1 MSNDKIK
8 HKIYMNLA
16 SQRRKCK
23 YLYFVRDDAPEKDA
37 AAEANDAREVDAQ
50 GYVLYWLIKFKH
62 AKFVCPV

>member
-37 AAEANDAREVDAQ
+37 AAEANDAKEVDDQ
-50 GYVLYWLIKFKH
+50 GYVLYWLI
-62 AKFVCPV
+62 CL

>member
-1 MSNDKIK
+1 
-8 HKIYMNLA
+8 MNLA

-23 YLYFVRDDAPEKDA
+23 YFYFVRDDAPEKDA
-37 AAEANDAREVDAQ
+37 AAEANDAREVDDQ